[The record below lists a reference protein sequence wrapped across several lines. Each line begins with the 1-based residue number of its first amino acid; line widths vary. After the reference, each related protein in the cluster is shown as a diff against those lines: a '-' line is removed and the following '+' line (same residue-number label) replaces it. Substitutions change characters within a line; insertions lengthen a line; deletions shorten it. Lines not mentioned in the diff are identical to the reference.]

1 MSSKPLD
8 TDIPSEAPDSHLPEW
23 LLLSLI
29 VMAGSAGYT
38 LLAYLLW
45 LWAS

>member
-1 MSSKPLD
+1 MSGD
-8 TDIPSEAPDSHLPEW
+8 VDGTEIPSEVSGWHVPRW
-23 LLLSLI
+23 LELSLI
-29 VMAGSAGYT
+29 VMAGCVGYT

>member
-1 MSSKPLD
+1 MSGEVVGTEIASE
-8 TDIPSEAPDSHLPEW
+8 IPDPHVPDW
-23 LLLSLI
+23 LLLSFI
-29 VMAGSAGYT
+29 VMAGCASYT